1 MNLGAVMDEVGAVL
15 GTVSGLRVFDYPP
28 PTLVPPAGV
37 VSYPERVKFD
47 ETYGRGMD
55 RIIGLPVLLVEGK
68 ANDRAARD
76 RVARWAAGGGDGSI
90 KAVFESHDWVSCD
103 VVTVTECTFDVVQV
117 AGIDYIAALFS
128 LDIAG
133 SGA

>member
-15 GTVSGLRVFDYPP
+15 ATVSGLRVFDYPP

-37 VSYPERVKFD
+37 VSYPEAIAFD
-47 ETYGRGMD
+47 QTYGRGMD
-55 RIIGLPVLLVEGK
+55 RIGRLPVLLIEGR